1 MDGNARHVRPVADI
15 EPLYKDLGRRIQEAR
30 DRAGMTQQEVAD
42 RLVPKVTRA
51 SVANMESGKQRIL
64 CHTLVA
70 LSAVLST
77 RPEELLPRGSATG
90 APREAETQEEPSK
103 EIELELT
110 RKVGRRA
117 TTNILTKLEGG
128 RS

>member
-1 MDGNARHVRPVADI
+1 MADI
-15 EPLYKDLGRRIQEAR
+15 EPLYKDLGRRIHEAR

-90 APREAETQEEPSK
+90 ASREAETQEEPSK